1 MPPTHPSLSDCPC
14 LSLFVYLCL
23 SLCFSISIS
32 TSLSLPASPPLPLS
46 GSGDPQVGQE
56 TPPGRRRA
64 WPREGCAG
72 WSAGPTGAPGP
83 HSAAARLSRAPL
95 GRLSCGLFWA
105 LGFENILKTLGY
117 PNNVSKALLFSAEKV
132 ERLLSE
138 KEAWSQAVPSQGV
151 DGARW
156 QVPRVGSSNACL
168 CHGAPEDA
176 SPHLSRSPPPGPS
189 GPGYLVTQRHLSP
202 LPKDRGGRD
211 PQDPEQAVPQR
222 PCGSTMPTSL
232 PGARGPHPGA
242 PPFPAAPRPAR

>member
-1 MPPTHPSLSDCPC
+1 MSP
-14 LSLFVYLCL
+14 
-23 SLCFSISIS
+23 
-32 TSLSLPASPPLPLS
+32 SLPASPPLLLS

-64 WPREGCAG
+64 RPREGCAG

-83 HSAAARLSRAPL
+83 HSAIARLSRALL

-117 PNNVSKALLFSAEKV
+117 PNNVSKTLLFSDEKV

-138 KEAWSQAVPSQGV
+138 RKAWSQAAPSQGV
-151 DGARW
+151 DGACW

-168 CHGAPEDA
+168 RHGAPHGRQ
-176 SPHLSRSPPPGPS
+176 PTPSRFSLTPVPPPVPS
-189 GPGYLVTQRHLSP
+189 GPGYLAMQRHLSP

-211 PQDPEQAVPQR
+211 PQDPEQAAPQR
-222 PCGSTMPTSL
+222 PCGSAMPASL
-232 PGARGPHPGA
+232 PGARGPQPGHFASRPPHARPTNDCPIPSLPPA
-242 PPFPAAPRPAR
+242 PPGSHHRRGPGGR